1 MELRLDYSFTS
12 CVSAP
17 RRARGVLG
25 PSIALEMALHTIYVL
40 NGPNLNLLGK
50 REPQLYG
57 HTTLAEIE
65 QRCRKVGSSLGL
77 ELVFRQTNHEGQL
90 VDWVHEAREHAS
102 GIVINP
108 AGYSFTSVALLDALK
123 ASELPVVEVHI
134 TNIHRREPTY
144 HHSLVSLAATGVI
157 CGLGP
162 LGYELALTALA
173 ERLKSAA

>member
-1 MELRLDYSFTS
+1 MH
-12 CVSAP
+12 
-17 RRARGVLG
+17 G
-25 PSIALEMALHTIYVL
+25 IHVL

-50 REPQLYG
+50 REPHLYG
-57 HTTLAEIE
+57 HTTLVEIE
-65 QRCRKVGSSLGL
+65 QRCHKACLSLGL
-77 ELVFRQTNHEGQL
+77 DLVFRQTNHEGQL
-90 VDWVHEAREHAS
+90 VDWVHEARERAS

-134 TNIHRREPTY
+134 TNIHRRESIY
-144 HHSLVSLAATGVI
+144 HDSLVSLAAMGVI